1 MNSGKC
7 PHTGVPDILRCLPF
21 TNKEHSRRLCWS
33 DTLTSTQTSDIFC
46 ICCMLEMSS
55 AHSWW
60 ILQIISCCSLIWAH
74 SDSIQSLWYEGWQEK
89 LRRNSA
95 VTESDLCVH
104 SPIRFQEIIWS
115 SVNVWK
121 QLEWLWYFWPLRYTS
136 RYTLLIWCNPYHWV
150 YVAITSTSLERPNY
164 LMSWQ

>member
-1 MNSGKC
+1 MCSFHTIWSAFKDFMDMNSGKC
-7 PHTGVPDILRCLPF
+7 PHTGVQCLPF

-33 DTLTSTQTSDIFC
+33 DSLTSTQTSDI
-46 ICCMLEMSS
+46 
-55 AHSWW
+55 
-60 ILQIISCCSLIWAH
+60 QIISCCSLIWAH

-150 YVAITSTSLERPNY
+150 YAAITSTSLERPNY